1 MKRIAMMKEACTSV
15 AEDTSAAVIATQQW
29 RLIGTV
35 ASAGRGFRIKV
46 TTMVTMLNLRPKAL
60 MRTMMMMMKRSGNMT
75 RNKRI
80 GNGRAREAASPS
92 RYECHCRSF

>member
-1 MKRIAMMKEACTSV
+1 MYVYCISV
-15 AEDTSAAVIATQQW
+15 AENTSAAVHLEIASQQCNGGS
-29 RLIGTV
+29 LELSPV
-35 ASAGRGFRIKV
+35 LEEVFRIKV

-60 MRTMMMMMKRSGNMT
+60 MRTMMMMKKRSGNMT
-75 RNKRI
+75 RNKGI

>member
-1 MKRIAMMKEACTSV
+1 MKRIAMMKGASISV

-46 TTMVTMLNLRPKAL
+46 TTLLTMLNLRPIGSDENHDEEDEEERQYDAEQ
-60 MRTMMMMMKRSGNMT
+60 GNW
-75 RNKRI
+75 KW
-80 GNGRAREAASPS
+80 ASS
-92 RYECHCRSF
+92 RGS